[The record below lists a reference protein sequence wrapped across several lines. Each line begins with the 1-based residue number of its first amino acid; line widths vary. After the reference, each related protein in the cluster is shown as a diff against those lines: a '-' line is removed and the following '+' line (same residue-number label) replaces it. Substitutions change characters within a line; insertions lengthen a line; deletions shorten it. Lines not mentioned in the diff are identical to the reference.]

1 VRVVVSLAGMTATG
15 AAKLGM
21 ADAATDAA
29 TDATAGAATSV
40 GGDASVPVDVAG
52 ALLPEEELL
61 LAAASARD
69 RPGAAPVGGG
79 DRSTA
84 ASEVDGWPSAARLR
98 AGSAG
103 GGSAAQGAA
112 EVGVGM
118 TKWPAGL
125 ASLGGGMPYGD

>member
-1 VRVVVSLAGMTATG
+1 MRVVISTAGMVATG
-15 AAKLGM
+15 AAKLGT
-21 ADAATDAA
+21 ANAA

-40 GGDASVPVDVAG
+40 GGDASSVPVDVAG

-61 LAAASARD
+61 MAAACSRD
-69 RPGAAPVGGG
+69 RPDAAPVGGG

-84 ASEVDGWPSAARLR
+84 ASEVDGWPTAARLQ
-98 AGSAG
+98 AWSAG